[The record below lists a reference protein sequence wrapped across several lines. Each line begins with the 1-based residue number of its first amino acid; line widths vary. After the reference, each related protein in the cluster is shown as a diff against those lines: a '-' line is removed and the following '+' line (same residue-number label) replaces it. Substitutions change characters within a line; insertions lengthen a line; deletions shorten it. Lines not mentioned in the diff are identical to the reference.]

1 MFLGRDQHGLAFL
14 NWVHHF
20 LAIFIKVHEFLQNS
34 VFSPRCAR
42 FVNSALGASLY
53 SNYQQNTRVCTKE
66 SFKPDFGTFS
76 HCRPGHTTFER
87 FSAKCNGLAQI
98 STFCHFSTRHTT
110 FEPFSA
116 KCTSLWKTAFSARDQ
131 DVSPFSH
138 WVHYFLAIFSK
149 IHEFVQNSVSSARSA
164 RFATFLPGTTL
175 FSAFEQSAQVCTK
188 QSF

>member
-1 MFLGRDQHGLAFL
+1 MHEFVQTSVFSRRSGRLSFSHCAQ
-14 NWVHHF
+14 HF
-20 LAIFIKVHEFLQNS
+20 LVNFRKVHVCVQNS
-34 VFSPRCAR
+34 VFIPRSAR

-53 SNYQQNTRVCTKE
+53 SDYQQSARVCTKQ

-87 FSAKCNGLAQI
+87 
-98 STFCHFSTRHTT
+98 
-110 FEPFSA
+110 FSA

-149 IHEFVQNSVSSARSA
+149 IHEFVQNSVSSAR
-164 RFATFLPGTTL
+164 
-175 FSAFEQSAQVCTK
+175 
-188 QSF
+188 

>member
-1 MFLGRDQHGLAFL
+1 MHEFVQTSVFSRRSGRLSFSHCAQ
-14 NWVHHF
+14 HF
-20 LAIFIKVHEFLQNS
+20 LVNFRKVHVCVQNS
-34 VFSPRCAR
+34 VFIPRSAR

-53 SNYQQNTRVCTKE
+53 SDYQQSARVCTKQ

-149 IHEFVQNSVSSARSA
+149 IHEFVQNSVSSAR
-164 RFATFLPGTTL
+164 
-175 FSAFEQSAQVCTK
+175 
-188 QSF
+188 